1 MKKQFIEYLQNSLT
15 EKQNI
20 LSTNT
25 LSEEDKNLLE
35 NQVANLEQLI
45 QKLDEAEEEI
55 TNEQME
61 DIKNQINTLNDKLT
75 ALNEKINLNKNNEDN
90 KENKMED
97 TLKNYLE
104 SKNAVHAFA
113 EAIRNSKSAEEF
125 KNNWMEALKNAAE
138 MEESITIEQG
148 SEEAYLPSVV
158 KGMLSDIWDK
168 NADWL
173 KDLNYTGA
181 KRFFCRYNTSE
192 QDAETSRA
200 KGYKK
205 GDKKAQQTIAL
216 SSKLLEG
223 QFIYKIATISLQTRF
238 EDDGALISYVVKEL
252 ADQILYEIKRAILVG
267 DGRANDS
274 DYKINKIEAV
284 AKTTSDAWTNVM
296 TVGDAGTTFLVDD
309 MRTMV
314 DSIHNPNN
322 KPIYVFMSKA
332 DLRTLSRVSASE
344 TSTPVYVGT
353 EVVAEQLG
361 CDRIITTDLLGADF
375 KAVAMIPDEYYMVGA
390 TNLLSPILYTW
401 HEGWTN
407 TDCYRQET
415 VAGGGING
423 LQSTAVLKAG
433 N

>member
-25 LSEEDKNLLE
+25 LSEEDKTLLE

-45 QKLDEAEEEI
+45 QKLDEAEDEI

-61 DIKNQINTLNDKLT
+61 EIKNEINTLNDKLL
-75 ALNEKINLNKNNEDN
+75 ALGEKINLNKNNEDN

-104 SKNAVHAFA
+104 SKNSVHAFA
-113 EAIRNSKSAEEF
+113 EAIRNSKTAEEF
-125 KNNWMEALKNAAE
+125 KNNWIATLKNDVDND
-138 MEESITIEQG
+138 SIVIEAG
-148 SEEAYLPSVV
+148 SEEAYIPTAV
-158 KGMLSDIWDK
+158 KGMINDLWDK

-181 KRFFCRYNTSE
+181 KRFYVRHNMSN
-192 QDAETSRA
+192 QDTESSRA
-200 KGYKK
+200 KGWKK
-205 GDKKAQQTIAL
+205 GEKARQDLTFSA
-216 SSKLLEG
+216 KLLEG
-223 QFIYKIATISLQTRF
+223 GFIYKLSEIDARTAYDDDNSLIA
-238 EDDGALISYVVKEL
+238 YVL
-252 ADQILYEIKRAILVG
+252 RDLNTQILYEIKMCILTG
-267 DGRANDS
+267 DGRQANDP
-274 DYKINKIEAV
+274 YKVDSFEAI
-284 AKTTSDAWTNVM
+284 AKTTSDDYTNVM
-296 TVGDAGTTFLVDD
+296 TVGDAGTSFLVDD
-309 MRTMV
+309 MRVMC

-353 EVVAEQLG
+353 EVVCEQLG

-375 KAVAMIPDEYYMVGA
+375 KAVAMIPYEYYMVGA
-390 TNLLSPILYTW
+390 ANPLTPILT
-401 HEGWTN
+401 TASDIKFN
-407 TDCYRQET
+407 KDIYRAET
-415 VAGGGING
+415 VAGGGLNG
-423 LQSTAVLKAG
+423 LKSSACLKAE
-433 N
+433 